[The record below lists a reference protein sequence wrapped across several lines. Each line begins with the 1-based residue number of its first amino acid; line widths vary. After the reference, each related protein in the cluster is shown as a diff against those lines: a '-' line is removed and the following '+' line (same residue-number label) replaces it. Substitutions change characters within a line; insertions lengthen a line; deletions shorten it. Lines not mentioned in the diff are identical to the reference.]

1 MTTKFS
7 LVAAVATAA
16 LLVVP
21 AAWSQT
27 SPDAVERAVT
37 AKQAQKSTT
46 VVSPDAVDRANAAR
60 AAFRPSLATMPD
72 LIERTVAN
80 RSMSGRTLVFDR
92 YRDFSTPISQP
103 TTVASDSGS
112 GIEWPQVGIGFGVG
126 ILLALGLVL
135 ASRGLRIRPL
145 AH

>member
-37 AKQAQKSTT
+37 AKQAQESTT
-46 VVSPDAVDRANAAR
+46 IVSPDAVDRANAAR
-60 AAFRPSLATMPD
+60 AAFRSTPATMPD

-80 RSMSGRTLVFDR
+80 RSMNGRTLVFDS

-103 TTVASDSGS
+103 TPVASDSGS
-112 GIEWPQVGIGFGVG
+112 DIEWPQVGAGFAIG